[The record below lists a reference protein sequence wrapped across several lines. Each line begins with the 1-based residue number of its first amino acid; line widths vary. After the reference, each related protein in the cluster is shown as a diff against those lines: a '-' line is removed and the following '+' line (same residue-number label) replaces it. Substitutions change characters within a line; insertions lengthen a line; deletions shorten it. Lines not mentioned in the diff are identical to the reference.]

1 MGSEITILKQMNN
14 LGFGPFGSIT
24 LNLVFTV
31 SLGEGFKQKKLE
43 FSNFLGDQEKVRKCC
58 YFFLYSIKFKK
69 LEFYS
74 RTPPPSIGKF
84 HLFFLPFPK

>member
-31 SLGEGFKQKKLE
+31 SLGEGIKQKKLE
-43 FSNFLGDQEKVRKCC
+43 FSNFLAIPLEQQICLKCNAVFKLNPELHFNLSIISKVMVARK
-58 YFFLYSIKFKK
+58 LQ
-69 LEFYS
+69 
-74 RTPPPSIGKF
+74 R
-84 HLFFLPFPK
+84 